1 MTLAD
6 ALTAH
11 KVAYKGPKCSMC
23 RLVGDLPKADRDA
36 LLSALAD
43 PTFTHAAIA
52 RALHAE
58 GFKIAALTV
67 GRHRKGECQG

>member
-1 MTLAD
+1 MTLAA

-11 KVAYKGPKCSMC
+11 KVTPKGPKCSMC

-36 LLSALAD
+36 LLAALAD

-52 RALHAE
+52 RALNAE
-58 GFKIAALTV
+58 GFKVSSITV